1 MVINVGE
8 GQQVLS
14 GCGVLLLQDKSSR
27 DLLESNVN
35 ILNATEMSIKNS
47 YGGKCNIMCF
57 LHDVCSF
64 HIIAN
69 KHQC

>member
-47 YGGKCNIMCF
+47 
-57 LHDVCSF
+57 
-64 HIIAN
+64 
-69 KHQC
+69 

>member
-1 MVINVGE
+1 VVINVGE

-47 YGGKCNIMCF
+47 
-57 LHDVCSF
+57 
-64 HIIAN
+64 
-69 KHQC
+69 